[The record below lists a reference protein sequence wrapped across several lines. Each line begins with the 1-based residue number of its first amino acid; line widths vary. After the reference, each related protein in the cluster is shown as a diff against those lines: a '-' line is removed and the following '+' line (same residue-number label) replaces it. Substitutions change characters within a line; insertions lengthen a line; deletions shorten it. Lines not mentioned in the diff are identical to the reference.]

1 MDLTGTKPLI
11 INCGIHGWYAAGS
24 ERLERSLNFNG
35 YSGEARYWRDE
46 LPFNCQ
52 PHSENPY
59 AFKIAA
65 FREAFASG
73 YKIVM
78 WLDCSFWAIQNPMPI
93 FDIINEHGVF
103 AFRSG
108 YNCAQTVT
116 DRLLADVGITRDEAE
131 LIPET
136 ATGIVGLNIDNPKGQ
151 AVFNHWADFCD
162 RGLFV
167 NSRVH
172 NPAESSDPRFLFGR
186 QDQSAFSMA
195 LYKAN
200 VSFLYEDYVA
210 YYNGGNPGMDAKKC
224 IFFIG
229 GIG

>member
-1 MDLTGTKPLI
+1 MDLTGNKPCI
-11 INCGIHGWYAAGS
+11 INCALGGWYKAGS
-24 ERLERSLNFNG
+24 ERLEKSLVFNG
-35 YSGEARYWRDE
+35 YAGDAIYWRDE
-46 LPFNCQ
+46 LPQNCL

-59 AFKIAA
+59 GFKVAA
-65 FREAFASG
+65 FREAFARG
-73 YKIVM
+73 YKIVC

-93 FDIINEHGVF
+93 FDIINEKGIF

-108 YNCAQTVT
+108 YNCAQTAP
-116 DRLLADVGITRDEAE
+116 DNLLVDIGITRDEAE

-136 ATGIVGLNIDNPKGQ
+136 ATGIVGINIDNPDGKK
-151 AVFNHWADFCD
+151 VFDYWADLCD
-162 RGLFV
+162 RGLFI

-172 NPAESSDPRFLFGR
+172 NPLESSDIRYLHGR
-186 QDQSAFSMA
+186 QDQINFSMA
-195 LYKAN
+195 MYKAGVN
-200 VSFLYEDYVA
+200 FLYEDYVA